1 MEYQGFGPH
10 VIFRMDPG
18 EELLEQLT
26 AVAEMEQIRLASVS
40 GLGAVN
46 DFTVGVYQT
55 DEKQYLSRRF

>member
-1 MEYQGFGPH
+1 MEYQGFGSH
-10 VIFRMDPG
+10 VIVRMDPG
-18 EELLEQLT
+18 EELLEQLA
-26 AVAEMEQIRLASVS
+26 AVAEMEQIRLAAVS